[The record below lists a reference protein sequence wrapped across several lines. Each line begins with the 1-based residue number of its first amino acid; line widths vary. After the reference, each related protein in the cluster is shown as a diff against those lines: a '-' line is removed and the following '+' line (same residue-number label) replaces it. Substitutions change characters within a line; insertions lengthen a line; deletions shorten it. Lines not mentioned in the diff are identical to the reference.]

1 MEQFPSDNELF
12 NLKVFPYPEG
22 QVLEFKET
30 STVSFKDK
38 ILVTLCA
45 FLNSGGGHLVIGIKD
60 NLEIAGVNV
69 PPKLL
74 DSFILKLDSIHHHSI
89 IVTCDNEKIPHET
102 IITRTVTL
110 SENRLIIVIKAIP
123 MLFRTYK
130 LNDGSLWYR
139 LTCSNYKISSI
150 KVYNQSQVM
159 SLIEKERRE
168 VQSQY
173 IEFLNAL
180 KEDRQKEYERTL
192 QLQKEKENLEKENKV
207 LREIV
212 YSRILLQKREAEDK
226 MKIESSVVKYLLNK
240 II

>member
-1 MEQFPSDNELF
+1 MEQFPSDSELF

-22 QVLEFKET
+22 QTLEFKET
-30 STVSFKDK
+30 SIVSFKEK

-60 NLEIAGVNV
+60 TLEISGINV
-69 PPKLL
+69 APKLI
-74 DSFILKLDSIHHHSI
+74 DSFLLKLDSIHHHSI

-102 IITRTVTL
+102 IQTRTVSL
-110 SENRLIIVIKAIP
+110 SENRLIIIIKATP
-123 MLFRTYK
+123 TPFRSYK

-180 KEDRQKEYERTL
+180 KEDRQKENERTI
-192 QLQKEKENLEKENKV
+192 QLQKEKDILEKENKV

-226 MKIESSVVKYLLNK
+226 MKMEDSLLKYVLNK